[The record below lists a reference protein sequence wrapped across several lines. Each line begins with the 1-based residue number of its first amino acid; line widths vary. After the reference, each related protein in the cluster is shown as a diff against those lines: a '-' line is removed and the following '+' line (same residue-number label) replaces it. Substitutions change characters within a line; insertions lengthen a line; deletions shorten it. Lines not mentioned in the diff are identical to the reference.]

1 MPALPTLNVDNQ
13 DHWNRLLAAFGRGAE
28 YRKWLRNALR
38 EEVTRR
44 EARALQDSTNADI
57 ETKRIELGSITE
69 GLT

>member
-13 DHWNRLLAAFGRGAE
+13 DHWNRLLAAFGSGAE